1 MSWINR
7 SCRSV
12 RILVFFFLTH
22 KSDKMCCTWASPVRT
37 GASRCLCSCAGHAIY
52 RLNPRKFYPK
62 KSENDLT
69 SSGSPFWTCFFFHK
83 GMTGSF
89 SAISLSWRT
98 LFFAERL
105 KAVGLKD
112 TFKKKKIQK
121 QTSLPCEPFGEK
133 KTQSRPRRAANST
146 APP

>member
-1 MSWINR
+1 MHHELNQSFMPER
-7 SCRSV
+7 SNFG
-12 RILVFFFLTH
+12 FFFLTH

-105 KAVGLKD
+105 TAVGLKD

-133 KTQSRPRRAANST
+133 KNPKPSSPCC
-146 APP
+146 